1 LKIQIILITPFSAGT
16 NTTRSFGNYFL
27 SYANTGNNGAPVPQ
41 EFVNTQSGESISIL
55 FLGANLPNNQFPR
68 LNGFAAQQAMLGYQG
83 FVNAV
88 DVNNNNPVIPQM

>member
-1 LKIQIILITPFSAGT
+1 M

-27 SYANTGNNGAPVPQ
+27 SYNTGNNGAPVPQ

-55 FLGANLPNNQFPR
+55 LGANLPNNQFPR

-83 FVNAV
+83 F
-88 DVNNNNPVIPQM
+88 